1 MEIRSRTQGNTNIAN
16 KMFFG
21 FLLFKYPP
29 FQSVLVFFLLDF
41 FLGGNMLVRN
51 NAGSCPFQALDRPT
65 SATASST
72 ALEPR
77 SFRII
82 TPDALLEPFL
92 FSSTRESL

>member
-1 MEIRSRTQGNTNIAN
+1 
-16 KMFFG
+16 
-21 FLLFKYPP
+21 
-29 FQSVLVFFLLDF
+29 
-41 FLGGNMLVRN
+41 MLVRN